1 MIERRIRWVNL
12 TFQIGAL
19 LLALL
24 FTVLVLVLAGAPPL
38 ETFRQIL
45 LGSVDSVKKF
55 SDVLVAWVPL
65 LLATSGVL
73 VTFAAGL
80 WNIGI
85 EV

>member
-1 MIERRIRWVNL
+1 MIERRIRWVNF

-45 LGSVDSVKKF
+45 L
-55 SDVLVAWVPL
+55 
-65 LLATSGVL
+65 
-73 VTFAAGL
+73 
-80 WNIGI
+80 
-85 EV
+85 